1 VLRYRVTNSDGRR
14 VENVMPIGLVRE
26 FPKDKDAWREADRL
40 GFSVRINDSPLPGR
54 IRFGFLAEHY
64 LRADFGA
71 DTVRPKSANTIN
83 HVEHIV
89 RAYLVPRFGNEIA
102 EDIKPLD
109 IQRWFKSLHET
120 GGLAWTTIAKMR
132 GVMSRI
138 YKVGILHE
146 RVAKNPVLHVET
158 RSKTDYNAIVI
169 TPEQTLAILKSLP
182 SPLHFTL
189 VLTCAA
195 TALRASEMLA
205 LRWSDLLWE
214 EGRIR
219 ISKRWANGEDGE
231 TKTESSNGYVPL
243 HTVLARFLRAWR
255 AQTPFAS
262 DGDFVFP
269 SLKAAGRVPLSASV
283 FVADHLRP
291 AAKKAGEHIED
302 GQRFGLHNLRHSLSN
317 WLVNKAKVEPKTV
330 QGILRHAKIQTTL
343 DLYAQDDGDET
354 RAAQGEYLTALGVGT
369 QMVQ

>member
-1 VLRYRVTNSDGRR
+1 MEQFISVPSFLARWWRPIFPRQSFPQTRSRR
-14 VENVMPIGLVRE
+14 GNAKCFNLSAKGNQPRTLPHFWESAFRRIRTHGARRTGL
-26 FPKDKDAWREADRL
+26 
-40 GFSVRINDSPLPGR
+40 DSPSGSTIALCPGR

-71 DTVRPKSANTIN
+71 DAVRPKSANTIS

-146 RVAKNPVLHVET
+146 HVAKNPAQHVET
-158 RSKTDYNAIVI
+158 RSKTAYKAIVI
-169 TPEQTLAILKSLP
+169 APAQTLAILKALP
-182 SPLHFTL
+182 SPLHFPL

-195 TALRASEMLA
+195 TALRASEILA
-205 LRWSDLLWE
+205 VRWSDVLWN

-219 ISKRWANGEDGE
+219 ISKRCAKGKDGE
-231 TKTESSNGYVPL
+231 TKTEASDGYVPL
-243 HTVLARFLRAWR
+243 HPILAAHLRAWR
-255 AQTPFAS
+255 GQSPYAK

-269 SLKAAGRVPLSASV
+269 SLKARGRVPLSASV

-291 AAKKAGEHIED
+291 AAEKAGVPLEASR
-302 GQRFGLHNLRHSLSN
+302 RFG
-317 WLVNKAKVEPKTV
+317 VP
-330 QGILRHAKIQTTL
+330 
-343 DLYAQDDGDET
+343 
-354 RAAQGEYLTALGVGT
+354 
-369 QMVQ
+369 